1 MVRTITLLALLCF
14 LFSCDTDNSSMYET
28 PSPITKVEFGS
39 DSEEFEIEREE
50 EISWADQASGEIT
63 GSNGFTYDFVLQDIN
78 SNADFSNV
86 SNSFTVGSSAALLSA
101 NNSDLVKQ
109 EPKQKTK
116 SKPKPN
122 AKIIWTGGLEFQ
134 VNNVDSATTII
145 SDIAALNEGFV
156 SEMNKT
162 QSNTRIKNSI
172 TLKVNSENF
181 QKTINELKKLSIHL
195 NQETIN
201 SQDVSKEYIDAESR
215 LKTKQEVLERYKDIL
230 RTRTGKIEEV
240 LDAEEKIRRLTEEI
254 EAKKGY
260 LRYLND
266 RVKYSRIQLSIYET
280 VEFISEEPV
289 RYEKTFGDKAI
300 AGFGNGWSII
310 QNIVLVL
317 ITLWPVLLIVGT
329 LLFWKRKWI
338 KKTFS
343 K

>member
-14 LFSCDTDNSSMYET
+14 LFSCDDDNSSMYET

-39 DSEEFEIEREE
+39 NSKEFDIEREE
-50 EISWADQASGEIT
+50 EISWQDEASGEIT
-63 GSNGFTYDFVLQDIN
+63 GANGIGSDGTNYLLHIATDLVDESFASTN
-78 SNADFSNV
+78 ASNA
-86 SNSFTVGSSAALLSA
+86 TPLSI

-109 EPKQKTK
+109 APKQKTK
-116 SKPKPN
+116 SKLKPN

-162 QSNTRIKNSI
+162 QSNKRIKNSI

-310 QNIVLVL
+310 QNIALVL